1 MMMTKSHLLI
11 IYKRLHIH
19 ALIGDKCKIK
29 LGHARKTKKIKF
41 EYSYWFEISTN
52 ITIARASPQYRH
64 CGCSRCL
71 NNDNEM

>member
-29 LGHARKTKKIKF
+29 LGHARKTKTQI
-41 EYSYWFEISTN
+41 
-52 ITIARASPQYRH
+52 
-64 CGCSRCL
+64 
-71 NNDNEM
+71 